1 MAKRILSLFLA
12 LLPALLPL
20 PAVLPLSAV
29 LPLALA
35 EDAAPQLTNVL
46 AEDSVLVPGSSWY
59 IEFDSSVA
67 GTVTATLINLS
78 DGSEHSEL
86 GQIPV
91 KEGHGILRWDGR
103 LSETETLS
111 AGPWGIV
118 LRLTDGAGNES
129 AAQMIAFD
137 VEAEGG
143 APAAAAQD
151 DEADAGDGEAPGD
164 GEAEPA
170 DEPEKTTPAPTRT
183 PAPEA
188 TKKPVPT
195 ARTYW
200 EMNPDDYD
208 LDDPEHQQAI
218 WDIMMQPITVL
229 EKDQREHVY
238 PTYEAGAELRPRTNI
253 AGELHGTSQGVNI
266 LSEDQDGYTLIEAYS
281 NDGTAIESQ
290 HVIDQAAKLIQGYVK
305 TSLLKSVTPSDKYA
319 LLVDKLTQKLYIFE
333 DGKIIGELICST
345 GFPTKDQPYNE
356 TPAGEFIVVSWV
368 GQFESGSGSGL
379 MYCDLAMRINGGT
392 LLHEVPHK
400 LSSDG
405 STRRYA
411 NFEAYLGQKASH
423 GCIRIQR
430 AKNEQGQNM
439 RWLWDNLKKNTK
451 VLIWEDKGR
460 TMPDPELPADDTPL
474 YRNLDGGKMYHAVA
488 ECPNVKKRFLPLTG
502 DFTYGDLDT
511 APFDKLTPCP
521 DCHAPLRKETILE
534 NWKKA
539 AEQIG
544 AAIPDDVLGSSD
556 QTADEIEGADAPDE

>member
-12 LLPALLPL
+12 LLLLPAAVPAAL
-20 PAVLPLSAV
+20 P
-29 LPLALA
+29 ALA

-46 AEDSVLVPGSSWY
+46 AEDSVLVPGSDWY
-59 IEFDSSVA
+59 IEFDSSAA
-67 GTVTATLINLS
+67 GTVTATLMNLS
-78 DGSEHSEL
+78 DGTEHSEL

-118 LRLTDGAGNES
+118 LRLTDKAGNES

-137 VEAEGG
+137 VEAGEN
-143 APAAAAQD
+143 APAAD
-151 DEADAGDGEAPGD
+151 PKDEPAGDDAK
-164 GEAEPA
+164 AA
-170 DEPEKTTPAPTRT
+170 DETEKATPAPTKT

-195 ARTYW
+195 AKTYW

-208 LDDPEHQQAI
+208 LTDPEHQQAI

-229 EKDQREHVY
+229 DKDQREHVY

-253 AGELHGTSQGVNI
+253 AGELHGTSQGVNV

-305 TSLLKSVTPSDKYA
+305 TSLLKTVTPSDKYA
-319 LLVDKLTQKLYIFE
+319 LLVDKLKQKLYIFE

-345 GFPTKDQPYNE
+345 GFPTQDAPYNE
-356 TPAGEFIVVSWV
+356 TPAGEFLVVSWV
-368 GQFESGSGSGL
+368 GEFISGSGSGM

-392 LLHEVPHK
+392 LLHEVPYK
-400 LSSDG
+400 KSSDG
-405 STRRYA
+405 ATRRYA
-411 NFEAYLGQKASH
+411 TFENYLGQKASH

-460 TMPDPELPADDTPL
+460 TMPAPELPADDTPL
-474 YRNLDGGKMYHAVA
+474 YRNPDGGKMYHAVA

-544 AAIPDDVLGSSD
+544 AEIPDDVLGSGD
-556 QTADEIEGADAPDE
+556 EAADEIAGKDAPGE